1 MNIDGISEDA
11 FMIQILWWR
20 TQMRLN
26 AGYWVAMA
34 AVSAASSCFAEEVV
48 IGSRTL
54 RVADGYEVELAVDPS
69 LVERPIAVARDER
82 GRLYVTDS
90 GGMSERAEK
99 QLEEK
104 PHRIRR
110 LEDLDGDGRYD
121 RSTLFAD
128 KMMFPEGCLWY
139 EGSLYVAAPPEIWK
153 LTDTDD
159 DGTADKREIWFD
171 GKTLTGC
178 GNDLHGPY
186 LGHDGQF
193 YWCKGAFA
201 EQRHTLAD
209 GKELVTQS
217 SHIFRAKADGSQM
230 ESVLIGGMDNP
241 VNVAFLNNGE
251 RFLSCTFFQHPEAGR
266 RDGLIHSIYGGVYGK
281 KHASIYAHPMTGDV
295 MPVLC
300 HQGAAAPCGL
310 IAGSEHL
317 FGGQHDQQLFAC
329 YFNLHKVVQHLLI
342 PNGPTYD
349 TIDIDFLA
357 CDHPDFHPTDVFE
370 DADGSLLIVD
380 TGGWYKVCCPTS
392 QLAKPDVL
400 GAIYRVR
407 KKGTKSVPDPLGTS
421 IAWEAA
427 DAKSLA
433 SLMSDSRLFVQR
445 RATAALRHM
454 NAGAVAPVQKVAS
467 EHPSADVR
475 RRAIWTLA
483 AMEDPAARQAVAVGL
498 SDSDASVRQAAV
510 HAAGLNRNTSVL
522 PLLLTILH
530 SDEAGPARAAAE
542 AIGRLRSESGVPELL
557 EAVTNLKLSGPDA
570 SGAPALAAERIRE
583 HALIYALIETGAAE
597 KTREGL
603 ALNSPQAIRAA
614 LVALDQMSSGKLNPE
629 DVIPRMSDP
638 DASVRATAAWIV
650 NRHSDWGP
658 SLSEYFA
665 ERLARVSELSDDEK
679 NQTRSLLAS
688 LAGSPEIQALLLSS
702 LKNDSNPAAQKMVLE
717 VLAQSGLS
725 STPTAW
731 LDALAEV
738 LKWGDAETLPLAI
751 AAAQRLPL
759 PKDGHLA
766 LKSSLAQLAA
776 QPELELELRLMA
788 IDAAGN
794 GLTLDSNTFTTLL
807 VTLAADVPLN
817 MRSIA
822 ANRLASSAL
831 TDKQLRML
839 VASLHRV
846 GPMELPKLLPA
857 FEKGGSEE
865 LGLKLV
871 EALLNADGVRGL
883 RPDLIRPLLAKFPD
897 TVQTSGKSLLKLLN
911 ASEEEQTA
919 LLESLLTSLPEGDV
933 RRGHEVFMSKKAAC
947 NNCHKL
953 GYGGGRLGPD
963 LTSIG
968 RVRNRRDLLEALIF
982 PSASLV
988 RGYEPVS
995 AELEDG
1001 RVISGIITGEDQD
1014 EIVISIDAE
1023 KTSHI
1028 ARSAI
1033 VQLQPSN
1040 VSPMPNGLITLLSH
1054 QQLADLLA
1062 FLQSDQR

>member
-1 MNIDGISEDA
+1 
-11 FMIQILWWR
+11 
-20 TQMRLN
+20 
-26 AGYWVAMA
+26 VAI
-34 AVSAASSCFAEEVV
+34 AVVCVGGSCFAEEVV
-48 IGSRTL
+48 VGSRTL

-69 LVERPIAVARDER
+69 LVERPIEVARDER

-90 GGMSERAEK
+90 GGMTERAEK
-99 QLEEK
+99 QLAEK

-128 KMMFPEGCLWY
+128 KMMFPEGCMWY

-159 DGTADKREIWFD
+159 DGTADKREVWFD

-186 LGHDGQF
+186 LGHDGRF

-209 GKELVTQS
+209 GNELVTQS
-217 SHIFRAKADGSQM
+217 SHIFRAKADGSEL

-251 RFLSCTFFQHPEAGR
+251 RFLSCTFFQFPEAGR

-329 YFNLHKVVQHLLI
+329 YFNLHKVVQHRLT

-349 TIDIDFLA
+349 TLDIDFLA

-407 KKGTKSVPDPLGTS
+407 KKNAPSVPDALGTS
-421 IAWEAA
+421 IAWDTA
-427 DAKSLA
+427 DAKTLA
-433 SLMSDSRLFVQR
+433 SLLSDSRLFVQR
-445 RATAALRHM
+445 RAIALLRRM
-454 NAGAVAPVQKVAS
+454 NAAAVGPVQKVAS
-467 EHPSADVR
+467 QHPLADVR

-483 AMEDPAARQAVAVGL
+483 GMEDPSAHRAVALGL
-498 SDSDASVRQAAV
+498 IDHDSSVRQAAV
-510 HAAGLNRNTSVL
+510 HAAGLNRDVSSL
-522 PLLLTILH
+522 PQLLTILQ

-542 AIGRLRSESGVPELL
+542 AIGRMCNASVVPKLI
-557 EAVTNLKLSGPDA
+557 EAVSTLKLSGPDA
-570 SGAPALAAERIRE
+570 SGAPALAAERVRE
-583 HALIYALIETGAAE
+583 HALIYAMIETGAAE
-597 KTREGL
+597 QTRAGL
-603 ALNSPQAIRAA
+603 ASASPQAVRAA
-614 LVALDQMSSGKLNPE
+614 LVALDQMRNGGLKPA

-638 DASVRATAAWIV
+638 NASVRATAAWIV

-665 ERLARVSELSDDEK
+665 GRLVGVSGLSEEERT
-679 NQTRSLLAS
+679 QTRSLLSS
-688 LAGSPEIQALLLSS
+688 LAGSPEIQALLLNY
-702 LKNDSNPAAQKMVLE
+702 LKSDADSAAQKMVLE

-725 STPTAW
+725 STPAAW
-731 LDALAEV
+731 LDALADL
-738 LKWGDAETLPLAI
+738 LKWGDADTIPLAI

-759 PKDGHLA
+759 PKDGHMGIR
-766 LKSSLAQLAA
+766 SSLAQLAA
-776 QPELELELRLMA
+776 QPDLELELRLRA
-788 IDAAGN
+788 IDAAGS

-807 VTLAADVPLN
+807 ATLTLDVPMNL
-817 MRSIA
+817 RSIA

-831 TDKQLRML
+831 TGDQLRML

-865 LGLKLV
+865 LGLQLV

-883 RPDLIRPLLAKFPD
+883 RADLIKPLLAKYPD
-897 TVQTSGKSLLKLLN
+897 TVQTSGKALLKLLN

-919 LLESLLTSLPEGDV
+919 LLESLLTSLPEGDI

-982 PSASLV
+982 PSSSIV

-1001 RVISGIITGEDQD
+1001 RVVSGIITGEDQD

-1028 ARSAI
+1028 ARSSI

-1040 VSPMPNGLITLLSH
+1040 VSPMPNGLVTLLS
-1054 QQLADLLA
+1054 QQQIADLLA